1 MAFLHSAVTQE
12 FKKTDACN
20 TDESHQFFEQK
31 KPHTKAFI
39 LRLLYYDFT
48 GKSEEQAKL
57 VYDDRNNTVLTGGGT
72 HLEMTQGYL
81 GAHRNVLYPDPSN
94 YLGVYMCK
102 KSLSDKFKISAP
114 YGTLTYPLLK

>member
-1 MAFLHSAVTQE
+1 MPVTLMNLTNSLS
-12 FKKTDACN
+12 KR
-20 TDESHQFFEQK
+20 SHTQK
-31 KPHTKAFI
+31 S
-39 LRLLYYDFT
+39 LYYDFT